1 MISSFQGRILK
12 NRHGIILLIFL
23 LAFPL
28 AAWAGEVKASY
39 LYTLSDF
46 NGPISSN
53 WVNFAVD
60 REKRETYVIDSSEK
74 SVRLFNDAGMEI
86 YRFGDEGAFGAI
98 TSLAVAG
105 NGDIFILSR
114 TGSGFTVHKCN
125 FRGEPQSTL
134 ALANIPEEFTA
145 EFLPDIVRIR
155 EGQLYLADRNSMKVA
170 VTDFNGTF
178 ESGYDLAAI
187 IGYDAK
193 MRRDSGMAGFDVDRN
208 GELLFTVPVNFTAFV
223 VSPDKKVR
231 SFGTRGSSPGKFNI
245 VSGIATDDRGNIYI
259 ADTLRCVVMIFDKDF
274 NFVTEFGYRGFE
286 PGNLINPA
294 ELTVNSDKVFVSQ
307 TRGRG
312 VSVYRTTDLTINKEV
327 IQAQQK

>member
-1 MISSFQGRILK
+1 MKQHRV
-12 NRHGIILLIFL
+12 IIILIFL

-28 AAWAGEVKASY
+28 TLWGGEVKISY

-46 NGPISSN
+46 NGPIPCN
-53 WVNFAVD
+53 WVSFAVD

-74 SVRLFNDAGMEI
+74 SVRLFNDAGMET
-86 YRFGDEGAFGAI
+86 YRFGDDGTFGTI

-114 TGSGFTVHKCN
+114 TGSGYTVHRCN
-125 FRGEPQSTL
+125 FRGEPQSKL
-134 ALANIPEEFTA
+134 ALTNVPEEFAA
-145 EFLPDIVRIR
+145 EFLPDMLRIR

-170 VTDFNGTF
+170 VIDFNGTL
-178 ESGYDLAAI
+178 ESSYDLAAI
-187 IGYDAK
+187 VGYDAK
-193 MRRDSGMAGFDVDRN
+193 MRRDSGIAGFDVDRH

-259 ADTLRCVVMIFDKDF
+259 ADTLRCVVMIFDRNF
-274 NFVTEFGYRGFE
+274 TFVTEFGYRGFE

-294 ELTVNSDKVFVSQ
+294 ELAVNSDKVFVSQ

-327 IQAQQK
+327 IHPQQK